1 MGKIGIF
8 FYKIIFIIYFLLDL
22 FLVKY
27 IVWTSNLYKTLFYI
41 RFILLIIYGIYSIIF
56 LYIFVENLNFN
67 LLIHHNKCY
76 IYGYWLFSKARVI
89 IGLLFVFSRF
99 INNFN
104 ENNFEKYII
113 NCPFTFNSN
122 ITNFNESI
130 YGKRRCELY
139 NINKNSRYKYQYI
152 CSYNASEDFKSDK
165 TKDGFNKIVCV
176 SKTHNIE
183 RNDIIN
189 EFNSVYENKDKN
201 ESNLFYCS
209 RIDEPKKDEYIKDEY
224 CNKEKNFYYS
234 IIKWLLFFL
243 YDLINLFH
251 TELNSILSVDI
262 YNRIDNIANEIRQQ
276 INMQFGDDDTEY
288 DESNSNNVSFNED
301 EDKNIIVE
309 GHNVYDV
316 DINIKDYMENN
327 GKQKIE

>member
-1 MGKIGIF
+1 MRKIWIF
-8 FYKIIFIIYFLLDL
+8 IYQFIFIIYLIILK
-22 FLVKY
+22 VISKY
-27 IVWTSNLYKTLFYI
+27 IIWTSNLLKTLFFI
-41 RFILLIIYGIYSIIF
+41 NFILISIACIYDIIYICFALDIKISF
-56 LYIFVENLNFN
+56 FAK
-67 LLIHHNKCY
+67 HSKCY
-76 IYGYWLFSKARVI
+76 HFTN
-89 IGLLFVFSRF
+89 FVFSCSFDF
-99 INNFN
+99 IYIVGSIIRLIDSSNNKN
-104 ENNFEKYII
+104 YRNYIAD
-113 NCPFTFNSN
+113 CPFTFNSN
-122 ITNFNESI
+122 RTTFGESI
-130 YGKRRCELY
+130 YGERLCELY
-139 NINKNSRYKYQYI
+139 NINLNSRYKYQYI

-251 TELNSILSVDI
+251 TELNSILAVDI

-288 DESNSNNVSFNED
+288 DESNSNNDSFHEE
-301 EDKNIIVE
+301 EDKNIVVE
-309 GHNVYDV
+309 GHNVYNV
-316 DINIKDYMENN
+316 DTNIKDYIESEE
-327 GKQKIE
+327 KQKID